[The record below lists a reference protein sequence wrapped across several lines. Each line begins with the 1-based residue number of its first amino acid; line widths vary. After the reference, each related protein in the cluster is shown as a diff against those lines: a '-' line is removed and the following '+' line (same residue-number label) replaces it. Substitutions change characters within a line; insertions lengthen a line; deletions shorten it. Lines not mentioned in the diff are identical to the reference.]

1 MSRLIP
7 LTVLATVDPV
17 LRDSAVFGLVT
28 GGPAVVVLQH
38 DILDGEGEGFVHRV
52 VMDATG
58 VIEDVLLPLE
68 HACLS
73 CAVRE
78 DALPTLRRLAAD
90 GRWQAIVLAL
100 PVSAESLPVSRAL
113 TWAARR
119 GGDLPGIRL
128 ASVVGAVDVGTCEKD
143 LLDDELLA
151 EVGREL
157 TADDRR
163 SIGEALVA
171 QLAHVDVV
179 AVAGDAQ
186 LHAVGSDLLEHLR
199 SPDSTRVDGVHE
211 LDVHELMRARHDS
224 TLAERRLDPMHAR
237 ASGGPTGNG
246 VWSIELRSARPF
258 HPERLVENVGL
269 LGEGRLRSTG
279 AFWVANRPLSAC
291 AWEGVGGQLS
301 IGELGPWKDREPFTH
316 LVYTGAGDEIPG
328 LRSGFEELLV
338 TPAELSAGL
347 GHWLG
352 RDDVLEP
359 WLGARSGA
367 W

>member
-1 MSRLIP
+1 MSRPIP
-7 LTVLATVDPV
+7 LTVLATVDPL

-28 GGPAVVVLQH
+28 GGPRIVVLQH
-38 DILDGEGEGFVHRV
+38 DILDGGDEGLIHRV
-52 VMDATG
+52 VLDATG
-58 VIEDVLLPLE
+58 VLEDVLLPLE

-90 GRWQAIVLAL
+90 GRWEAIVLAL

-113 TWAARR
+113 TGAARR
-119 GGDLPGIRL
+119 GGDLSGMRL
-128 ASVVGAVDVGTCEKD
+128 ASVVGAVDVATCEKD

-171 QLAHVDVV
+171 QIAHVDVV
-179 AVAGDAQ
+179 AVAGEPQ
-186 LHAVGSDLLEHLR
+186 LHVVGSDLVEHLR
-199 SPDSTRVDGVHE
+199 APDSLRIDGVHE

-224 TLAERRLDPMHAR
+224 TVAERRLDPLHAR
-237 ASGGPTGNG
+237 ASEGPTNNG
-246 VWSIELRSARPF
+246 VWSIDLRSARPF
-258 HPERLVENVGL
+258 HPERLVENVSL
-269 LGEGRLRSTG
+269 LGEGRLRSRG
-279 AFWVANRPLSAC
+279 AFWAANRPLSAC

-301 IGELGPWKDREPFTH
+301 IGELGPWKGREPFTH
-316 LVYTGAGDEIPG
+316 LVYTGVGDEVPA
-328 LRSGFEELLV
+328 LRSAFEGLLV

-352 RDDVLEP
+352 REDVLEP
-359 WLGARSGA
+359 WLGARSAA